1 MRHAHLRDL
10 IAVIETGSVR
20 AAARRLGLTQSA
32 VSKNLT
38 AMEREFGVP
47 LLVRSAQG
55 VEPTEYGRILLRR
68 ARLAEGELRKA
79 HEEIAAL
86 SGGDLGAVSIGLSVV
101 AECLL
106 ATRAIRKFHEQK
118 EGALVSIRG
127 GTAVTMVGMLR
138 EGQLDFAVAP
148 SAAKLIGTDLTA
160 ERLLSTDMVVVARDG
175 HPQANAT
182 ELQDLAQCQW
192 ILGAR
197 PVDIE
202 PAAVSAFRGADLPV
216 PSFPIQRDSFS
227 ALIFLLMQSDY
238 VAITSLPAAQP
249 FCRPGLLT
257 IIPLRIKLAPMV
269 QYLITSTLRPLS
281 PNASLLAAEFRKAA
295 RSQRR

>member
-106 ATRAIRKFHEQK
+106 AARAIRKFHEQK

-127 GTAVTMVGMLR
+127 GTAVSMTSMLR

-182 ELQDLAQCQW
+182 ELQDLAPCQW

-216 PSFPIQRDSFS
+216 PTFPIQRDSFS

-238 VAITSLPAAQP
+238 VAITSLPAVQP